1 MDFREYDYVVDAID
15 NVTGKIAIIE
25 KAVHEGVPVIS
36 SMGTGNKMDPSA
48 FRITVIEKTR
58 VCPLA
63 RVMRREL
70 RSRGI
75 KGVKV
80 LYSEEERSECRRAP
94 CRAAF
99 PSFRPQRV

>member
-1 MDFREYDYVVDAID
+1 MDAID